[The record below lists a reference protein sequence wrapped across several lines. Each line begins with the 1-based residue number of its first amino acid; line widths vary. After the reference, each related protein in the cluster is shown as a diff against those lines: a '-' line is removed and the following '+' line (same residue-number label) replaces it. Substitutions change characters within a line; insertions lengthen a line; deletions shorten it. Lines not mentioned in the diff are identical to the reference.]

1 MSPPILVVETFE
13 TDVTGFSG
21 RRQLLDAALAA
32 SRRCKLSAEEEAA
45 TVLIGAGILCMLF
58 AGYKAD
64 LMIDTRV
71 WPEFRVDG
79 THSLKLANHIFIGC
93 GLMRAP
99 GRICW
104 VPITAEEEIWDTG
117 GATLMV
123 HMTSHGVTSWL
134 IPQEQTSLDLFSQC

>member
-1 MSPPILVVETFE
+1 
-13 TDVTGFSG
+13 
-21 RRQLLDAALAA
+21 
-32 SRRCKLSAEEEAA
+32 
-45 TVLIGAGILCMLF
+45 MLF

-64 LMIDTRV
+64 LMIDTSV

-99 GRICW
+99 GR
-104 VPITAEEEIWDTG
+104 VLITAEEEIWDTG
-117 GATLMV
+117 EATLMV

-134 IPQEQTSLDLFSQC
+134 IPQEHISLDLCFPNARKTRKDIFHFFVLACLLLAYTVLSPRHPLACECSHYTTASPTRLG